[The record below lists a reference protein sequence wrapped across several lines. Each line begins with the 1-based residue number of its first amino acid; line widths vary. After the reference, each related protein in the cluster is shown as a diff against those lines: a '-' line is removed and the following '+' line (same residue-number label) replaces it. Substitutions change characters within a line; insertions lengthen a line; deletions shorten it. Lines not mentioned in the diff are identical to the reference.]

1 MDMVMLHPS
10 HPSRWQAA
18 VKAAAR
24 QVLPSRWRH
33 ALECLEQAR
42 GEQAQ
47 LRGSPLAEAR
57 AARKAARRIEQLEHL
72 RIALAG
78 ELHT

>member
-1 MDMVMLHPS
+1 MVMPHPTR
-10 HPSRWQAA
+10 PSRWQVAA
-18 VKAAAR
+18 NAAAK

-47 LRGSPLAEAR
+47 LRGSPVAQSG

-72 RIALAG
+72 RVALAR
-78 ELHT
+78 ELRI